1 MAESAVAERTSDG
14 NIGGPRAVPLPAYP
28 PLLTG
33 PYAHLAAERDRLAG
47 LRWQHFDARQAGV
60 TLGAEISGIDLT
72 AALDDAVVA
81 ELRQALHDYKVLFFR
96 EQPIS
101 PEQHLA
107 FARRFGE
114 LEIHPALQSNSAQ
127 PELVRFEKS
136 ATVSGYENSWHHDV
150 TWREFPSM
158 GAILHAIA
166 VPPIGGDTLF
176 SDMYAA
182 YDSLD
187 QQTRDEIEQL
197 DAIHDFLQAFRHL
210 VPADQHERMRE
221 RFPSVRHPV
230 VATHAVTG
238 RRHLYVNRVFVQRI
252 ENLTPDASRALID
265 RLCRAA
271 DAPEHQV
278 RLKWEPDTVAFW
290 DNRAVQHYAA
300 SDYWPHTR
308 IVERASIVGPRP
320 VR

>member
-1 MAESAVAERTSDG
+1 MAESAVAERPG
-14 NIGGPRAVPLPAYP
+14 PVGGPHAVPLPAYP

-33 PYAHLAAERDRLAG
+33 PYTHLAAERDRLAG
-47 LRWQHFDARQAGV
+47 LRWQHFDARQVGV
-60 TLGAEISGIDLT
+60 TLGAEISGVDLT
-72 AALDDAVVA
+72 A
-81 ELRQALHDYKVLFFR
+81 ELPDEVIADIRRALHDYKVLFFR
-96 EQPIS
+96 EQPVT
-101 PEQHLA
+101 PAQHLA

-114 LEIHPALQSNSAQ
+114 LEIHPALQSNSEQ

-136 ATVSGYENSWHHDV
+136 ASVSGYENSWHHDV
-150 TWREFPSM
+150 TWRELPSM

-176 SDMYAA
+176 TDMYAA

-187 QQTRDEIEQL
+187 RETRDAVENL
-197 DAIHDFLQAFRHL
+197 DAVHDFLQAFRHL
-210 VPADQHERMRE
+210 VPEDQHEAMRV
-221 RFPSVRHPV
+221 RFPLVSHPV
-230 VATHAVTG
+230 VCTHAATG

-252 ENLTPDASRALID
+252 EGLASGESRELID
-265 RLCRAA
+265 RLARTV
-271 DAPEHQV
+271 DSPEHQV

-290 DNRAVQHYAA
+290 DNRAVQHYAT

-320 VR
+320 AR